1 LRYFPILAIQTE
13 KIAPGYCKRQGLAAR
28 IEMLERLFFHWIH
41 MDDAR
46 IAIGDAEEA
55 SFDVHL
61 GPASSP
67 ATGQDNTF
75 MGTRTT
81 LDRAIGQFLIEVGF
95 L

>member
-1 LRYFPILAIQTE
+1 LRYFPILAIQTG
-13 KIAPGYCKRQGLAAR
+13 KIAPGYRKRQGLAAR
-28 IEMLERLFFHWIH
+28 IEMLEGLFFHRIH

-46 IAIGDAEEA
+46 IAIGDAEEP

-75 MGTRTT
+75 MGARTT
-81 LDRAIGQFLIEVGF
+81 LDRAIGQFLIEVSF
-95 L
+95 S